1 MSGTEDYL
9 DGLLESLEGR
19 NKSETAEIQQTS
31 ELELQSEPDTKGETM
46 RSEDEYLDSFEKEF
60 LSGDNTDDFI
70 RQFEKEL
77 DGGAPEAAEKG
88 TEEDLLF
95 ENLDGILSSAKAQS
109 EAEEPFADMDDMMV
123 DTLGDIPGEN
133 DAFMEDTAEEPP
145 ADTGYEKEDTVE
157 ESLFDA
163 GFEPDSAALASEEE
177 PSLNADFGMEDAG
190 AKDDGF
196 VEDDSDLMDLLKS
209 EGDFSDIGD
218 MLKADEQNQMLADGG
233 SDELSDTLGFEDLG
247 MPEEAEEA
255 EQTGEP
261 EELSKK
267 NRKKKKKEKAQKME
281 KEESTGFIQK
291 ISHLLFG
298 EDEEGEET
306 GQEPVKVAPVA
317 PPSIEELSDE
327 NLQILQDLEGAPEVI
342 EAVPE
347 EPVEDEKEKKKREKQ
362 EAKEKAKQEKAE
374 KKAQAKKEREEKK
387 AQKVKK
393 EKPPKEP
400 DNSPPLPKKPVVLTF
415 IMVASFMALVLIGTN
430 LVGYSNSIENAARE
444 YGLGNYETAL
454 AEVSGMELKEQDF
467 DTYQKY
473 WIMANASGE
482 YRAYQTFLA
491 AGIYDMA
498 LDSLIRTIGRCEKYQ
513 ADADEYGCAAELS
526 NLRSQ
531 AAGALASFG
540 LTEEQTLALYVTEER
555 DDYSKEIYA
564 LLAAA
569 GFAVD
574 AE

>member
-9 DGLLESLEGR
+9 DGLLESLEGG
-19 NKSETAEIQQTS
+19 NKSETAEIRQTS
-31 ELELQSEPDTKGETM
+31 ESEIQSEPDTKGETM

-77 DGGAPEAAEKG
+77 DGGAPEAADKG
-88 TEEDLLF
+88 IEEDLLF
-95 ENLDGILSSAKAQS
+95 ENLDGILSSAKAQG

-133 DAFMEDTAEEPP
+133 DTL
-145 ADTGYEKEDTVE
+145 KEDAAE
-157 ESLFDA
+157 DPLFDA
-163 GFEPDSAALASEEE
+163 GFEPDSAALGSEEE
-177 PSLNADFGMEDAG
+177 SSLNADFGMEDAG
-190 AKDDGF
+190 SKDEGF

-218 MLKADEQNQMLADGG
+218 MLKADEQNQILADGD

-247 MPEEAEEA
+247 LPEEAEEA

-261 EELSKK
+261 EESSKK
-267 NRKKKKKEKAQKME
+267 SRKKKKKEKAQKME

-298 EDEEGEET
+298 EDEESEET

-327 NLQILQDLEGAPEVI
+327 NLQILQDLEGAPEVL

-374 KKAQAKKEREEKK
+374 KKAQAKKERAEKK

-430 LVGYSNSIENAARE
+430 LVGYSNSIENAANE
-444 YGLGNYETAL
+444 YGLGNYEAAL

-491 AGIYDMA
+491 SGIYDMA

-540 LTEEQTLALYVTEER
+540 LTEEQTLALYVMEER

>member
-95 ENLDGILSSAKAQS
+95 ENLDGILSSAKTQS
-109 EAEEPFADMDDMMV
+109 EADTPFADMDDMMV

-177 PSLNADFGMEDAG
+177 PSLNADFGIEDAG

-430 LVGYSNSIENAARE
+430 LVGYSNSIENAAYE

-491 AGIYDMA
+491 SGIYDMA

-540 LTEEQTLALYVTEER
+540 LTEEQTLALYVMEER

>member
-31 ELELQSEPDTKGETM
+31 ESEIQSEPDTKGETM

-77 DGGAPEAAEKG
+77 DGGAPEAADKG
-88 TEEDLLF
+88 MEEDLLF
-95 ENLDGILSSAKAQS
+95 ENLDGILSSAKTQS
-109 EAEEPFADMDDMMV
+109 EADTPFADMDDMMV

-133 DAFMEDTAEEPP
+133 GAFMEDTAEELP

-157 ESLFDA
+157 EPFFDA
-163 GFEPDSAALASEEE
+163 GFESDSAALGSEEE
-177 PSLNADFGMEDAG
+177 SSLNADFGMEDAG
-190 AKDDGF
+190 SKDEGF

-218 MLKADEQNQMLADGG
+218 MLKADEQNQMLADGD

-261 EELSKK
+261 EESPKK
-267 NRKKKKKEKAQKME
+267 SRKKKKKEKAQKME

-298 EDEEGEET
+298 EDEESEET
-306 GQEPVKVAPVA
+306 GKEPVKVAPVA

-374 KKAQAKKEREEKK
+374 KKAQAKKERAEKK

-430 LVGYSNSIENAARE
+430 LVGYSNSIENAAYE

-482 YRAYQTFLA
+482 YRAYQIFLA
-491 AGIYDMA
+491 SGIYDMA

-540 LTEEQTLALYVTEER
+540 LTEEQTLALYVMEER

>member
-555 DDYSKEIYA
+555 DDYSKEIYS

>member
-19 NKSETAEIQQTS
+19 NRSETAEVQQTS
-31 ELELQSEPDTKGETM
+31 ESEIQSEPDTKGETM

-77 DGGAPEAAEKG
+77 DGGVPEAADKG
-88 TEEDLLF
+88 MEDDLLF
-95 ENLDGILSSAKAQS
+95 ENLDGILSSAKAQG
-109 EAEEPFADMDDMMV
+109 EADEPFADMDDMMV
-123 DTLGDIPGEN
+123 DTLGDLPGEN
-133 DAFMEDTAEEPP
+133 DAFMKDAVEEPP

-157 ESLFDA
+157 EPLFDD
-163 GFEPDSAALASEEE
+163 GFEPDSEALGSEEE

-190 AKDDGF
+190 SKDDGF
-196 VEDDSDLMDLLKS
+196 VEDDSDLMDLLQS

-218 MLKADEQNQMLADGG
+218 MLKADEQNQMLADGD

-247 MPEEAEEA
+247 MQEEAEEA
-255 EQTGEP
+255 EQTGEQ
-261 EELSKK
+261 EESSKK
-267 NRKKKKKEKAQKME
+267 SRKKKKKEKAQKME

-298 EDEEGEET
+298 DDEESEET
-306 GQEPVKVAPVA
+306 GQEPVKVTPAA

-327 NLQILQDLEGAPEVI
+327 NLQILQDLEGAPEAP
-342 EAVPE
+342 EAVSE

-374 KKAQAKKEREEKK
+374 KKAQAKKERAEKK

-430 LVGYSNSIENAARE
+430 LVGYSNSIENAAYE
-444 YGLGNYETAL
+444 YGLGNYEAAL
-454 AEVSGMELKEQDF
+454 AEVSGMELKEQDS

-491 AGIYDMA
+491 SGIYDMA

-513 ADADEYGCAAELS
+513 EDAEEYGCAAELS

>member
-327 NLQILQDLEGAPEVI
+327 NLQILQDLEGAPEVL

>member
-31 ELELQSEPDTKGETM
+31 ESEIQSEPDTKGETM

-77 DGGAPEAAEKG
+77 DGGAPEAADKG
-88 TEEDLLF
+88 MEEDLLF
-95 ENLDGILSSAKAQS
+95 ENLDGILSSAKTQS
-109 EAEEPFADMDDMMV
+109 EADTPFADMDDMMV

-133 DAFMEDTAEEPP
+133 GAFMEDTAEELP

-157 ESLFDA
+157 EPFFDA
-163 GFEPDSAALASEEE
+163 GFESDSAALGSEEE
-177 PSLNADFGMEDAG
+177 SSLNADFGMEDAG
-190 AKDDGF
+190 SKDEGF

-218 MLKADEQNQMLADGG
+218 MLKADEQNQMLANGD

-261 EELSKK
+261 EESPKK
-267 NRKKKKKEKAQKME
+267 SRKKKKKEKAQKME

-298 EDEEGEET
+298 EDEESEET
-306 GQEPVKVAPVA
+306 GKEPVKVAPVA

-374 KKAQAKKEREEKK
+374 KKAQAKKERAEKK

-430 LVGYSNSIENAARE
+430 LVGYSNSIENAAYE

-491 AGIYDMA
+491 SGIYDMA

-540 LTEEQTLALYVTEER
+540 LTEEQTLALYVMEER

>member
-9 DGLLESLEGR
+9 DGLLESLEGG

-31 ELELQSEPDTKGETM
+31 ESEIQLEPDTKGETM

-77 DGGAPEAAEKG
+77 DGGAPEAADKG
-88 TEEDLLF
+88 IEEDLLF
-95 ENLDGILSSAKAQS
+95 ENLDGILSSAKAQG

-133 DAFMEDTAEEPP
+133 DTL
-145 ADTGYEKEDTVE
+145 KEDAAE
-157 ESLFDA
+157 DPLFDA
-163 GFEPDSAALASEEE
+163 GFEPDSAALGSEEE
-177 PSLNADFGMEDAG
+177 SSLNADFGMEDAG
-190 AKDDGF
+190 SKDEGF

-218 MLKADEQNQMLADGG
+218 MLKADEQNQILADGD

-247 MPEEAEEA
+247 LPEEAEEA

-261 EELSKK
+261 EESSKK
-267 NRKKKKKEKAQKME
+267 SRKKKKKEKAQKME

-298 EDEEGEET
+298 EDEESEET

-327 NLQILQDLEGAPEVI
+327 NLQILQDLEGAPEVL

-374 KKAQAKKEREEKK
+374 KKAQAKKERAEKK

-430 LVGYSNSIENAARE
+430 LVGYSNSIENAANE
-444 YGLGNYETAL
+444 YGLGNYEAAL

-491 AGIYDMA
+491 SGIYDMA

-540 LTEEQTLALYVTEER
+540 LTEEQTLALYVMEER